1 MIVYVMLFSR
11 KSVLKFRVP
20 LPVKSLT
27 DNANNMTEMNLKFDD
42 LPKAISWMMNK
53 LKELDSKLDGIT
65 SQPKEEP
72 EDQWLNLKEL
82 CSYLPS
88 HPAEQTVYG
97 WTSCH
102 QIPFHKKGKRI
113 MFLKS
118 EIDTWLHESKIK
130 SPKAICRQHEWRI
143 LQIFLHRAD
152 RRERCSGHA
161 E

>member
-1 MIVYVMLFSR
+1 
-11 KSVLKFRVP
+11 
-20 LPVKSLT
+20 
-27 DNANNMTEMNLKFDD
+27 MTEMNLIFDD

-53 LKELDSKLDGIT
+53 LKELDLKLDGIT
-65 SQPKEEP
+65 SQSKEEP
-72 EDQWLNLKEL
+72 EVQWLNLKEL
-82 CSYLPS
+82 CDYLPS

-130 SPKAICRQHEWRI
+130 SPKELETDALRYVQSK
-143 LQIFLHRAD
+143 
-152 RRERCSGHA
+152 RRT
-161 E
+161 

>member
-1 MIVYVMLFSR
+1 MAVYEMLFSS
-11 KSVLKFRVP
+11 KSVIENPVP
-20 LPVKSLT
+20 LQVQSLT
-27 DNANNMTEMNLKFDD
+27 DNTNNMTEMKLKFDD

-53 LKELDSKLDGIT
+53 LKELDLKLDGIA
-65 SQPKEEP
+65 SLPKDEPKE
-72 EDQWLNLKEL
+72 QWFNLKEL
-82 CSYLPS
+82 CNYLPS

-130 SPKAICRQHEWRI
+130 SPKELEVDALQYAKSKHRI
-143 LQIFLHRAD
+143 
-152 RRERCSGHA
+152 
-161 E
+161 

>member
-1 MIVYVMLFSR
+1 
-11 KSVLKFRVP
+11 
-20 LPVKSLT
+20 
-27 DNANNMTEMNLKFDD
+27 MNLKFDD

-53 LKELDSKLDGIT
+53 LKELCD
-65 SQPKEEP
+65 
-72 EDQWLNLKEL
+72 
-82 CSYLPS
+82 YLPS

-130 SPKAICRQHEWRI
+130 SPKELETDALRYVQSK
-143 LQIFLHRAD
+143 
-152 RRERCSGHA
+152 RRT
-161 E
+161 